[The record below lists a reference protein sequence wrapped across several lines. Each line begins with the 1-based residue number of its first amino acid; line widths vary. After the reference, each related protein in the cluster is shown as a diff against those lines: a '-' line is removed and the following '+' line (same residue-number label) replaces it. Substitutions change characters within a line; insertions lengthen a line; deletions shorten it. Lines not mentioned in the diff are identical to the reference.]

1 MNKTIIA
8 LLGFFGVGILLAIV
22 LLVMSISFHNNEVTL
37 RNTITAKQTDNKN
50 QMDAMWKNIA
60 QTAQVAEKDRE
71 SLSSIFKEYA
81 QARNGTGDTKPI
93 MNWIKEAVPNVQ
105 VNSDVFKTL
114 MNIIVSQRDSFKFRQ
129 TELLDLGREHDN
141 LIMKFPGNVF
151 ASLLGR
157 KHIELVIVTSTRTEN
172 AFKTGKD
179 DEVNLFNTPAEKK

>member
-1 MNKTIIA
+1 MNKALIA
-8 LLGFFGVGILLAIV
+8 VAGFVGVGVLLAVV
-22 LLVMSISFHNNEVTL
+22 LLVMGISFHNSEVTL

-50 QMDAMWKNIA
+50 QMDSMWKTIA
-60 QTAQVAEKDRE
+60 QTAQVADKDRE

-81 QARNGTGDTKPI
+81 QARTGTGDSKPI

-105 VNSDVFKTL
+105 VNSDVFKNL
-114 MNIIVSQRDSFKFRQ
+114 MNIITSQRDGFKFRQ

-141 LIMKFPGNVF
+141 LIMKFPGNIF
-151 ASLLGR
+151 ASVLGR

-179 DEVNLFNTPAEKK
+179 DDTSVFPPKQ